1 MRALGRLAI
10 TRELALLAII
20 AIVSAVYAYRYPKQ
34 FPTPENI
41 TTMLR
46 NVVLEGMIAVGM
58 TVMLVGGLFDLSVGA
73 MASLAGVVVGY
84 CMKSLGWPIPAA
96 IAGGVAIAALGGL
109 VNGLIVAKVRVNA
122 LITTLGTMAIFK
134 GAAERIGGPGISNL
148 PEGFSQFGRAEPL
161 GLQTP
166 VWILIALAVV
176 IHYLLAHTR
185 WFRQYYYIGS
195 NARAAE
201 LSGIA
206 VERLQVLAFTVMGLI
221 AGSAGIVYAARYGAA
236 NSTVGSGAEL
246 QAITAVIL
254 GGASLSGGKGT
265 VWGTLVGVLFIALVK
280 NVLFHENVESEWRDI
295 VVGVVLV
302 MAVALDS
309 WLNRWKR

>member
-1 MRALGRLAI
+1 
-10 TRELALLAII
+10 
-20 AIVSAVYAYRYPKQ
+20 
-34 FPTPENI
+34 
-41 TTMLR
+41 
-46 NVVLEGMIAVGM
+46 
-58 TVMLVGGLFDLSVGA
+58 
-73 MASLAGVVVGY
+73 
-84 CMKSLGWPIPAA
+84 
-96 IAGGVAIAALGGL
+96 
-109 VNGLIVAKVRVNA
+109 
-122 LITTLGTMAIFK
+122 
-134 GAAERIGGPGISNL
+134 
-148 PEGFSQFGRAEPL
+148 
-161 GLQTP
+161 
-166 VWILIALAVV
+166 
-176 IHYLLAHTR
+176 
-185 WFRQYYYIGS
+185 
-195 NARAAE
+195 
-201 LSGIA
+201 
-206 VERLQVLAFTVMGLI
+206 VLAFTVMGLI